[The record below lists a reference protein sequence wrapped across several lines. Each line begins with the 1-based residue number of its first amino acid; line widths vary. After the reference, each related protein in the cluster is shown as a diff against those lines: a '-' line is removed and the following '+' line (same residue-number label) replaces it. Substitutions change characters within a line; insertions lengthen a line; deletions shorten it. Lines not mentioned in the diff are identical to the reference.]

1 MKGVRDMK
9 QAAIAVIVL
18 AFSLVTSGCVSE
30 RYAQHQ
36 RYHSRPDTLAAMTK
50 QDVIALSQAK
60 VSDDVIISQ
69 IKASHSYFELST
81 QDILDL
87 VNAGVSDKVIDA
99 MIKTGET
106 SEKAERT
113 RGYYYYP
120 PYYWYAGYPYLY
132 PWYSPFYLGFS
143 VRYYHPFYGYRGFLG
158 SHGFGSRGFG
168 GRR

>member
-1 MKGVRDMK
+1 MK
-9 QAAIAVIVL
+9 QAALAVIVL
-18 AFSLVTSGCVSE
+18 AFSLVTAGCMSE
-30 RYAQHQ
+30 RYAQHH
-36 RYHSRPDTLAAMTK
+36 RYRSSRSDTLAVMTK
-50 QDVIALSQAK
+50 QDVISLSQAK
-60 VSDDVIISQ
+60 VGDDVIISQ
-69 IKASHSYFELST
+69 IRASDSHFELTT

-106 SEKAERT
+106 SGNAEGS

-120 PYYWYAGYPYLY
+120 PYYWYGGYPYLY

-143 VRYYHPFYGYRGFLG
+143 VGHYHPFYSHRGFYG
-158 SHGFGSRGFG
+158 GHGFGGRGFG

>member
-1 MKGVRDMK
+1 MKR
-9 QAAIAVIVL
+9 AAIAVIVL
-18 AFSLVTSGCVSE
+18 AFSLASAGCVSE
-30 RYAQHQ
+30 RYAQYH
-36 RYHSRPDTLAAMTK
+36 RYHSSQPDTLAVMTK
-50 QDVIALSQAK
+50 QDVISLSQAK

-69 IKASHSYFELST
+69 IKASDSHFQLTT

-99 MIKTGET
+99 MIKTGQT
-106 SEKAERT
+106 SEKVEGSG
-113 RGYYYYP
+113 GYYYYP

-143 VRYYHPFYGYRGFLG
+143 VGYYHPFYSYRGFYG
-158 SHGFGSRGFG
+158 GHGFGGHRIG

>member
-1 MKGVRDMK
+1 MKR
-9 QAAIAVIVL
+9 AAIAVIVL
-18 AFSLVTSGCVSE
+18 AFSLASAGCVSE
-30 RYAQHQ
+30 RYAQHH
-36 RYHSRPDTLAAMTK
+36 RYRSRPDTLAVMTK

-69 IKASHSYFELST
+69 IKASDSHFDLTT

-87 VNAGVSDKVIDA
+87 TNAGVSDKVISA

-106 SEKAERT
+106 SEKAE
-113 RGYYYYP
+113 GSGGYYYP
-120 PYYWYAGYPYLY
+120 PYYWYGGYPYFY

-143 VRYYHPFYGYRGFLG
+143 VGYYHPFYGYRGFYG
-158 SHGFGSRGFG
+158 VHGFGGRGFG